1 MRQEYRRLPFASSK
15 QTSEEL
21 SVQVELLQESAEV
34 SIVLQHVQHGKMFPV
49 TMLYVGNLLP
59 EEGNKWF
66 NLDKSYGFVREQQF
80 ALHESL
86 IEITIYQ
93 KLCHVAM
100 KLTKAVEGNAKS
112 ETQVMIS
119 PFRKKSDFQF
129 NVSLV
134 EEAIP
139 SDSTV
144 WNHWTCIGNSGMDA
158 VAQAKGI
165 DETQLSNVHRKRPK
179 KRTWKIEPTSNL
191 QHEMDHKM
199 THFGYVSSETTHQWQ
214 ERIFV
219 PLKYHKQQVVAMGR
233 LQRSSQYGLRMS
245 RLVNCKCLMIVWSLI
260 ETQMIRSWSFLMKDA
275 LWRYTNRSGRESPQH
290 SVYWAKTRK

>member
-1 MRQEYRRLPFASSK
+1 
-15 QTSEEL
+15 
-21 SVQVELLQESAEV
+21 
-34 SIVLQHVQHGKMFPV
+34 
-49 TMLYVGNLLP
+49 
-59 EEGNKWF
+59 
-66 NLDKSYGFVREQQF
+66 
-80 ALHESL
+80 
-86 IEITIYQ
+86 
-93 KLCHVAM
+93 M
-100 KLTKAVEGNAKS
+100 KLTKAVGGNAKS

-144 WNHWTCIGNSGMDA
+144 WNHWTGIGNSGVDA

-179 KRTWKIEPTSNL
+179 KRTWKIEPTSHL
-191 QHEMDHKM
+191 QHQMDHKM

-219 PLKYHKQQVVAMGR
+219 HWKYHKQQVVAMGLAMGR
-233 LQRSSQYGLRMS
+233 LQRSRQYGLCMS
-245 RLVNCKCLMIVWSLI
+245 RLVNWKCLMIFWRLI

-275 LWRYTNRSGRESPQH
+275 LWRSTNRSGRESPQH
-290 SVYWAKTRK
+290 SVYSAKTRM